1 MKSFSFALR
10 MISGSLVVLAALI
23 FTVIEVTLLVTLDF
37 YLYENEFIA
46 FVQLILKLSLALSA
60 GTLGV
65 LSLVK
70 MNRSFLTES
79 VCLLLSSAVMIPFI
93 SNGFGIFITAVSA
106 LFVFSNVC
114 SRL

>member
-1 MKSFSFALR
+1 
-10 MISGSLVVLAALI
+10 
-23 FTVIEVTLLVTLDF
+23 
-37 YLYENEFIA
+37 
-46 FVQLILKLSLALSA
+46 
-60 GTLGV
+60 
-65 LSLVK
+65 
-70 MNRSFLTES
+70 LTES